1 MTDPSHINVQKLI
14 REILARKERVDYL
27 AQKIRTPETL
37 GKFDKRNAR
46 SWCIAVAGDVLI
58 RVRLF
63 IEQNFKVVETVG
75 VIAVARYLLELN
87 IWMSLFRRDENYG
100 LVYFGEL
107 LDTQRRFYTDT
118 LAQVEREIAFL
129 ELLEV
134 RERAAL
140 TKAHNSG
147 GSPRDMV
154 AKDKLASDQIDK
166 EATKHFSIYA
176 RAALTNGYGFQAH
189 LVRTKALPKAK
200 EALTMV
206 ETEKRGFDE
215 SIAPAVRKLIPD
227 RWQWR
232 PMANKVGLVEEYDYV
247 YSFASKLLHATPA
260 SITTDSKNLEM
271 PELEMFLKYIVV
283 KIDDLMDLAAVYV
296 PAAG

>member
-1 MTDPSHINVQKLI
+1 MTDPSNSNIQKLI
-14 REILARKERVDYL
+14 VEILARKEHVDHL
-27 AQKIRTPETL
+27 AQKIRTPESL
-37 GKFDKRNAR
+37 AKFDKRNAR

-87 IWMSLFRRDENYG
+87 IWMSLFRLDENYG

-129 ELLEV
+129 ELLEM

-140 TKAHNSG
+140 TETHNSG
-147 GSPRDMV
+147 DNRRDMV
-154 AKDKLASDQIDK
+154 VKDKLASDQIDK
-166 EATKHFSIYA
+166 EATRHFSIYA

-189 LVRTKALPKAK
+189 LVRTKALPKTK

-206 ETEKRGFDE
+206 EMEKRGFEE
-215 SIAPAVRKLIPD
+215 SIAPDVRKLIPN

-260 SITTDSKNLEM
+260 SITTDSKSLEM

-283 KIDDLMDLAAVYV
+283 KIDDLIALAAVYV
-296 PAAG
+296 QAAG

>member
-1 MTDPSHINVQKLI
+1 MTDTSSNVQKLI
-14 REILARKERVDYL
+14 GEVLARRESVDHL
-27 AQKIRTPETL
+27 AQKIRTPEIL
-37 GKFDKRNAR
+37 AKFDKRNAR
-46 SWCIAVAGDVLI
+46 SWCVAVAGDVLI

-87 IWMSLFRRDENYG
+87 VWMSLFRLDENYG
-100 LVYFGEL
+100 LVYFAEL

-118 LAQVEREIAFL
+118 IAQVEREIAFL
-129 ELLEV
+129 ESLEV
-134 RERAAL
+134 RERAVL
-140 TKAHNSG
+140 TEARDSA
-147 GSPRDMV
+147 GSPREIIV
-154 AKDKLASDQIDK
+154 KDKLASDQIDK
-166 EATKHFSIYA
+166 EATRHFSLYA

-200 EALTMV
+200 EALMMV
-206 ETEKRGFDE
+206 EMEKREFDE
-215 SIAPAVRKLIPD
+215 SIAPVVRKLIQN

-283 KIDDLMDLAAVYV
+283 KIDDLMDLAAAYV
-296 PAAG
+296 PEAG